1 MCNEYDTHPM
11 VVAGAGTMGH
21 GIALLMARAG
31 HRVTLLD
38 IREET
43 LSEALERI
51 QGCLHFLTAENEL
64 PSEAIYNILS
74 RIQCTTD
81 MEQLQTGRLVIEAVS
96 EDQEIKKSL
105 YHKVA
110 EICSQDTVLAS
121 NTSYLD
127 VFSLAPEKIQ
137 DRMLITHFFAPPYL
151 IPLVEIVKGPRTSQQ
166 MITWIFDLLKDAG
179 QQPIV
184 LDRFIPGF
192 IVNRL
197 QRAMGREIFH
207 LIEGGYASPEGIDKA
222 VLASI
227 GIRLPVLGVV
237 RRFDFTGL
245 DLMQKILSNPSIG
258 LVDGDPKTPTLD
270 KHVAQ
275 GHLGVKSGKGFYEY
289 SETDVQQVYSKRDR
303 LLLKMRR
310 LMQEIKDT
318 LWEGAS

>member
-1 MCNEYDTHPM
+1 
-11 VVAGAGTMGH
+11 
-21 GIALLMARAG
+21 
-31 HRVTLLD
+31 
-38 IREET
+38 
-43 LSEALERI
+43 
-51 QGCLHFLTAENEL
+51 
-64 PSEAIYNILS
+64 
-74 RIQCTTD
+74 
-81 MEQLQTGRLVIEAVS
+81 
-96 EDQEIKKSL
+96 
-105 YHKVA
+105 
-110 EICSQDTVLAS
+110 
-121 NTSYLD
+121 
-127 VFSLAPEKIQ
+127 
-137 DRMLITHFFAPPYL
+137 
-151 IPLVEIVKGPRTSQQ
+151 